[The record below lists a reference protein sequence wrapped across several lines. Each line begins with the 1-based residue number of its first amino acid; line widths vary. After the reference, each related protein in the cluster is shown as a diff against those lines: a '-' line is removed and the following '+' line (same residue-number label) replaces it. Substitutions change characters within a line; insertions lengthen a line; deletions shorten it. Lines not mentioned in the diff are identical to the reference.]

1 MNRRNET
8 LGFVG
13 LGAMGQRLARR
24 LLSHGFKVVV
34 FDRTRTK
41 AEALAD
47 RWGNYR
53 ASISVNW
60 RQNRI
65 S

>member
-1 MNRRNET
+1 MNIRNET

-24 LLSHGFKVVV
+24 LFSHGFNVVV

-41 AEALAD
+41 AEALAAD
-47 RWGNYR
+47 GAITAPDLSEVAAKSNL
-53 ASISVNW
+53 
-60 RQNRI
+60 
-65 S
+65 